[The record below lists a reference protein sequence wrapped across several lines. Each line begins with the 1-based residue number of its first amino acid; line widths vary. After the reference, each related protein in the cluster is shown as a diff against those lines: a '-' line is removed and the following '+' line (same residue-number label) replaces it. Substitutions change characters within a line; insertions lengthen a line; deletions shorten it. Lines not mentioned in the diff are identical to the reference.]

1 MIKGIIFDMDGVII
15 DSNHIHYENWSDIIK
30 KKFNKSLDKKYFA
43 EHLGESP
50 REFTNHMLEHIGSN
64 STFDSLYG
72 EVYPLV
78 RENYLRL
85 KPKIILKKGIREA
98 LPKLKKKYK
107 IALATGAGK
116 EFALDTVVGFKIEE
130 YFDYIVAGDEVKRAK
145 PSPEIFLKAA
155 EVLKLKPE
163 ECIVVEDANLGL
175 TAAKAA
181 GMFAIS
187 IPDDLTKLQDHS
199 MADAHLSSISE
210 LNDKLIKKLG
220 G

>member
-15 DSNHIHYENWSDIIK
+15 DSNSVHYENWSDIFT
-30 KKFNKSLDKKYFA
+30 KKFNKKIDKKYFS

-50 REFTNHMLEHIGSN
+50 VEFTEHMIEY
-64 STFDSLYG
+64 TKVDSRYD
-72 EVYPLV
+72 EIYPIV
-78 RENYLRL
+78 RDNYIRL
-85 KPKIILKKGIREA
+85 KSKIKLKEGIKEA

-116 EFALDTVVGFKIEE
+116 EFAIDTVVGFKIEE

-155 EVLKLKPE
+155 EVLKLRPE
-163 ECIVVEDANLGL
+163 QCIVIEDANLGL

-187 IPDDLTKLQDHS
+187 IPDDLTRLQDHS
-199 MADAHLSSISE
+199 MADAHLSTISE